1 MALRMRR
8 YAWFA
13 GLLAGWLG
21 TAQAQLP
28 LEGVRGTAAAAEAS
42 EPAGEID
49 IQADSLEYLSDKK
62 LIIGTGN
69 VVVREGADLLQ
80 ADYMTVQSETRD
92 VYARGNVVMR
102 RGGTL
107 WQGDELRYNLTTRQ
121 GDFGEFQAFVN
132 PYYVRADDSKRYGD
146 ADYLLKGVTITTC
159 DGETP
164 DFSFRAREARLE
176 KGTQLRARGVM
187 LYFGAVPFFWMPKLN
202 RNLTTH
208 DRYWEFVPGYSS
220 RNGAFL
226 LSAYNYKLAKGFK
239 GITRIDP
246 RSEKG
251 VGFGQDFEWKSVS
264 TNQQPFEGAI
274 RGYYIDDDKPFRTE
288 AEEEREKELV
298 DNERYRLKLMHN
310 QTFTPRD
317 YLISELNYVSDPEM
331 IKDFFDEE
339 HRASVQPE
347 NRASLTHRGDLFT
360 AGMLLNTR
368 LNDFYENVNRLPEL
382 SLDATRQELGDS
394 GLYYESRNTASW
406 LERVFPE
413 LDDEEDYDAFRIDSG
428 HTFYYPTRH
437 FGFLNVTPRAGYRG
451 TYYSDTFSTGTV
463 SNDIIVTDSNGVVS
477 VTNEIDDVIFEE
489 GSAVRNVYE
498 LGFETSFKAF
508 KAWEDIIV
516 LDGGD
521 GLRHVAEPYLVH
533 TYIPEPNYTPDQLPQ
548 FDSVDELD
556 KRHDLRIG
564 MRNKLQTR
572 YDRQPVDIVDLN
584 IYTYYRIEKED
595 EEDEDFSNVFFDGE
609 LRLARRLPIDFDGD
623 YDPYQSEFRT
633 FNTQIAYLMDDASTI
648 GLEYRY
654 KVDDQNMIALE
665 TVLFPNARWSFQ
677 AYGRWDTE
685 ADGLQEHSY
694 YVQRRSSCLGYGLG
708 FRQIVGDEDEKDD
721 NQVWFQ
727 FWLLAFPETSIKL
740 GGG

>member
-1 MALRMRR
+1 M
-8 YAWFA
+8 A
-13 GLLAGWLG
+13 GLLLVGGLEIAR
-21 TAQAQLP
+21 AQLP
-28 LEGVRGTAAAAEAS
+28 FEGVKGTEAS
-42 EPAGEID
+42 AAPSGEID

-80 ADYMTVQSETRD
+80 ADYVTVQRETRD

-102 RGGTL
+102 RAGTV
-107 WQGDELRYNLTTRQ
+107 WQGEELRYNLTTRQ
-121 GDFGEFQAFVN
+121 GDFGEFQAFVD
-132 PYYVRADDSKRYGD
+132 PYYVRAEDSKRYGETN
-146 ADYLLKGVTITTC
+146 YLLQGVTITTC

-176 KGTQLRARGVM
+176 NGTQLRARGVM
-187 LYFGAVPFFWMPKLN
+187 MYFGAVPFFWLPKLN
-202 RNLTTH
+202 RNLAAH
-208 DRYWEFVPGYSS
+208 DTYWQFVPGYSS
-220 RNGAFL
+220 RNGAYL
-226 LSAYNYKLAKGFK
+226 LSAYNYRLTKSFK
-239 GITRIDP
+239 GITRVDV

-251 VGFGQDFEWKSVS
+251 VGLGQEFEWKSR
-264 TNQQPFEGAI
+264 TNDLPYEGAI
-274 RGYYIDDDKPFRTE
+274 RGYYIDDQKPFRTDE
-288 AEEEREKELV
+288 EEEREKALV
-298 DNERYRLKLMHN
+298 DNERYRLKLTHN
-310 QTFTPRD
+310 RSYTARD

-339 HRASVQPE
+339 YRSSVQPE
-347 NRASLTHRGDLFT
+347 NRVSLAHRGDQYT
-360 AGMLLNTR
+360 AGLLLNTR

-394 GLYYESRNTASW
+394 GVYYESRNSASW

-413 LDDEEDYDAFRIDSG
+413 DDDDEDYDAFRIDSG
-428 HTFYYPTRH
+428 HTLYYPTRH

-451 TYYSDTFSTGTV
+451 TYYSDTFSSSTV
-463 SNDIIVTDSNGVVS
+463 SNDVVLTDSNGVVS
-477 VTNEIDDVIFEE
+477 VTNEIKDVVTAE
-489 GSAVRNVYE
+489 GAAVRHVYE

-508 KAWEDIIV
+508 RAWEDVIV

-521 GLRHVAEPYLVH
+521 GLRHVAEPYLAH

-572 YDRQPVDIVDLN
+572 YNKVPDDIVDLN
-584 IYTYYRIEKED
+584 VYTYYRIEKD

-609 LRLARRLPIDFDGD
+609 LRLSRKMPIDFDGD
-623 YDPYQSEFRT
+623 YDPYEGEFRT
-633 FNTQIAYLMDDASTI
+633 FNTQVAYLLDDASTI

-654 KVDDQNMIALE
+654 RVDDQNLIALE

-694 YVQRRSSCLGYGLG
+694 YVQRRSACLGYGLG

-727 FWLLAFPETSIKL
+727 FWLLAFPESSIKL